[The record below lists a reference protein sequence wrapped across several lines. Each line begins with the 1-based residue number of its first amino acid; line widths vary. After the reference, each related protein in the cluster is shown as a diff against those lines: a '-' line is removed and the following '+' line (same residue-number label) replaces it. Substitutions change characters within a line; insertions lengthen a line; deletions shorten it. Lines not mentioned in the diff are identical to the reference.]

1 MPSRLVNIEQR
12 CLSQRRPFACSLH
25 RLDGCRC
32 KRQHTLVLDECAHAQ
47 QGLAIAA
54 GPWFPPLDDTFP
66 YKVQERED
74 ARLSST
80 EL

>member
-1 MPSRLVNIEQR
+1 MRSRVVNIAR
-12 CLSQRRPFACSLH
+12 RLLSHRRPFARSLH
-25 RLDGCRC
+25 RLDRFGR